1 MKRTMLILL
10 AFSFVLAGSG
20 ATMADP
26 IPSLA
31 PQSIPPDA
39 MRAIDAVNQA
49 TEGSEAPVFDGR
61 SLSIGLGVLAGVLV
75 YNMLPSGMLMG
86 RAVPVAAGAMGR
98 IGSAVAT
105 ARATTQLP
113 MMTSAVVGGLVGDYS
128 YRKNNR
134 IPSVPPEIAGRVRP

>member
-98 IGSAVAT
+98 IGSAVAFH
-105 ARATTQLP
+105 
-113 MMTSAVVGGLVGDYS
+113 
-128 YRKNNR
+128 
-134 IPSVPPEIAGRVRP
+134 